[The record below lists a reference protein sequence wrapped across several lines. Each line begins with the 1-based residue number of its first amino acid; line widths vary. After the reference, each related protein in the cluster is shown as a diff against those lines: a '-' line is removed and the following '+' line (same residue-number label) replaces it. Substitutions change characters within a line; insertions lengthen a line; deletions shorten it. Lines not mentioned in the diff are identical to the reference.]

1 MKLGTIG
8 LPFDQNDFD
17 CSILIEIYIHVNH
30 VICTSWHSLEPS
42 LLIKMILIVQFKPEM
57 YILHQGQV
65 LIHQSGASASNTQ
78 VLNSLSGCSK
88 QQYFSSMQTRKE
100 LF

>member
-1 MKLGTIG
+1 
-8 LPFDQNDFD
+8 
-17 CSILIEIYIHVNH
+17 
-30 VICTSWHSLEPS
+30 
-42 LLIKMILIVQFKPEM
+42 LIVQFKPET

-65 LIHQSGASASNTQ
+65 LMHQSGASASNTK

-88 QQYFSSMQTRKE
+88 QQNFPSMQTRKE